1 MIFRSWPSIFRILPL
16 IVLLLA
22 TFLLF
27 QLSRIYTM
35 FSRWCSSGGKL
46 WLTIKLNDSRNSSTN
61 VKCSTIIV
69 IVITDRLFVALM
81 PLNGSI
87 INRSP
92 SASTA
97 ANNNRIPAISW
108 SSWNNLFDLIPAK
121 QHKNY
126 KFLLLHHWISLLL
139 NQTDRNFFLVAPHS
153 GSSSI
158 TTPPPDRQYSDHV

>member
-97 ANNNRIPAISW
+97 ANNNQIPAISW
-108 SSWNNLFDLIPAK
+108 SSWNNLFDFTSKATQETTNFYFSIIEFRYYLIKRTGISSWSLPT
-121 QHKNY
+121 
-126 KFLLLHHWISLLL
+126 LDHHPS
-139 NQTDRNFFLVAPHS
+139 
-153 GSSSI
+153 
-158 TTPPPDRQYSDHV
+158 PPPDRQYSDHV